1 MQAQLSATLRS
12 KDIGV
17 AVAVLVKKFSPQE
30 NVVGVDDS
38 AGRDNGAGGGR
49 GGTFEARAHA
59 AAACLEGLKVVFV
72 KELRSRFLRIEARHG
87 GVTGEE
93 DITAP
98 TGAVGSLFFVKEVGL
113 WTG

>member
-1 MQAQLSATLRS
+1 M
-12 KDIGV
+12 
-17 AVAVLVKKFSPQE
+17 AVAVLVKKFSPQDTA
-30 NVVGVDDS
+30 VGVDDS
-38 AGRDNGAGGGR
+38 AGRDNAGGGGGT

-72 KELRSRFLRIEARHG
+72 TELRSRFLRIEARQG

-98 TGAVGSLFFVKEVGL
+98 TGAMGSLFFVKEVGL